1 MDALIL
7 ADGDAPTRAGLDA
20 AWPGWDAGIGLVIAA
35 DGGARLAAVLGVA
48 IDRWVGDGDSVGDA
62 GVADLQSAG
71 VPIERSPPDKDESDT
86 ELAVRA
92 AVALGATG
100 IVIVGALG
108 GPRIDHALANIGLLA
123 MPELAGRDVVI
134 LDDLTRISQVVAPG
148 SDGDPVLRQLPGRI
162 GDLVSLLPAEGRVD
176 GIATRGLRYPLY
188 DEPLAIGAA
197 RGLSNV
203 RIAADAAIMVRRGRL
218 LIVETPATFAS

>member
-7 ADGDAPTRAGLDA
+7 ADGDAPTRADLDA
-20 AWPGWDAGIGLVIAA
+20 AWPGWDAGIGLVVAA
-35 DGGARLAAVLGVA
+35 DGGARLAVDLGVR
-48 IDRWVGDGDSVGDA
+48 IDHWVGDGDSLGDDGVAALEAA
-62 GVADLQSAG
+62 GVAL
-71 VPIERSPPDKDESDT
+71 ERSRPDKDESDT

-92 AVALGATG
+92 ALALGAAG

-123 MPELAGRDVVI
+123 MPELAGREVAI
-134 LDDLTRISQVVAPG
+134 LDGRTRISQVVAPG
-148 SDGDPVLRQLPGRI
+148 PGGDPVLRALPGRL
-162 GDLVSLLPAEGRVD
+162 GDIVSLLPADGRVD
-176 GIATRGLRYPLY
+176 GVATRGLRYPLN
-188 DEPLAIGAA
+188 DEPLATGAA

-218 LIVETPATFAS
+218 LIVESPATFAP